1 MSRIDPDNVLEP
13 ENVTPD
19 LTPGAAAREL
29 RIGRTAL
36 LKLVLAEELFAYK
49 AGKRLRITRKSLDAY
64 KVRHRFM
71 PTEED
76 AA

>member
-1 MSRIDPDNVLEP
+1 MARIDPNKVLEP

-19 LTPGAAAREL
+19 LTPGAAASEL
-29 RIGRTAL
+29 RIGRSAV
-36 LKLVLAEELFAYK
+36 LKLVLAEELFAYM

-64 KVRHRFM
+64 KERHRFM
-71 PTEED
+71 PTEEG